1 MPKPC
6 ASFCTFR
13 GEESEY
19 YRRTGRTDLSPSPMT
34 VWRRWALA
42 AGYFQCAEQPERL
55 NRGGSIET
63 RGAQIFIRLDGAFDE
78 LQKIRDTPLFAQG
91 KTLKLSDVATV
102 ERGYEDPP
110 LC

>member
-1 MPKPC
+1 M
-6 ASFCTFR
+6 S
-13 GEESEY
+13 
-19 YRRTGRTDLSPSPMT
+19 
-34 VWRRWALA
+34 VWPRWALA

-55 NRGGSIET
+55 NRGGAIET

-110 LC
+110 LCRFVTSMNRRLLGVSCA